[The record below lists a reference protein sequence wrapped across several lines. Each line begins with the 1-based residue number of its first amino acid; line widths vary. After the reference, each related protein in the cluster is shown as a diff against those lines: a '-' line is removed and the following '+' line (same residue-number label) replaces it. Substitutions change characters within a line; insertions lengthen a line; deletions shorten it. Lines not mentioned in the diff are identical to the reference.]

1 MYSQKW
7 NCVASFPIC
16 TLWTRPRSFNSGNIC
31 FKFSVQC
38 LCSAVVSLTSEK
50 FYLGF
55 CGDGR
60 VDPGEE
66 CDCGSVES
74 CLAARSCCSPPGLRR
89 GELACHWRRSLPA
102 CRNTSASTGEQ
113 KTVVVGRK
121 KNAKKDKTG
130 NKMAGFMAD
139 KMAERG
145 EESLCRVLGLK
156 PCRCKIISVTSIC
169 RTKEDAPP
177 SPPPLT
183 GPENKEMVGLLK
195 ITSLCMYH
203 LM

>member
-1 MYSQKW
+1 MFFFGFCLRK
-7 NCVASFPIC
+7 VLPI
-16 TLWTRPRSFNSGNIC
+16 
-31 FKFSVQC
+31 
-38 LCSAVVSLTSEK
+38 
-50 FYLGF
+50 GF

-74 CLAARSCCSPPGLRR
+74 CLAARSCCAPPGLRR

-102 CRNTSASTGEQ
+102 CRDTSAPTGEQ
-113 KTVVVGRK
+113 KTTVVGRK
-121 KNAKKDKTG
+121 KNTKKDKMG
-130 NKMAGFMAD
+130 NNKMAGFMAD
-139 KMAERG
+139 KVAERE

-169 RTKEDAPP
+169 RTKEDAPI
-177 SPPPLT
+177 SPLT
-183 GPENKEMVGLLK
+183 GIKNKEKVGLPK
-195 ITSLCMYH
+195 ITPLCMYH